1 MYYRYRLKEKEP
13 WTRVQGVNTVLYN
26 ALPAGDYRFE
36 VQSSYDN
43 HTWSQSAVYDF
54 TIQQPWWKNRWFYV
68 ALALL
73 TACILYFIYLYRIR
87 QLKKMHQLRTKISQD
102 LHDEVGATLT
112 SISFLS
118 EVARKQTSDTDAPVV
133 KTLDKIGEYSR
144 EMIGE
149 INDIVWAINPANDK
163 FDKIT
168 DRMKNFALPLLSA
181 KNIRLEFKAD
191 DELLNYSLGMEQRKN
206 LYLVFKEAVNNAAK
220 YADCTA
226 IEVNFLKEK
235 SSLVLS
241 IADNG
246 KGFNAE
252 EMKNGNGL
260 KNMKLRAKEIKAAF
274 QIQSATGEGT
284 LILLQMPITQNADMV
299 R

>member
-1 MYYRYRLKEKEP
+1 M
-13 WTRVQGVNTVLYN
+13 
-26 ALPAGDYRFE
+26 
-36 VQSSYDN
+36 
-43 HTWSQSAVYDF
+43 
-54 TIQQPWWKNRWFYV
+54 
-68 ALALL
+68 
-73 TACILYFIYLYRIR
+73 
-87 QLKKMHQLRTKISQD
+87 M
-102 LHDEVGATLT
+102 T

-181 KNIRLEFKAD
+181 KNIRMEFKAD
-191 DELLNYSLGMEQRKN
+191 DELMNYSLGMEQRKN

-220 YADCTA
+220 YAACSQID
-226 IEVNFLKEK
+226 VRFEK
-235 SSLVLS
+235 DKNMLILS
-241 IADNG
+241 ITDNG
-246 KGFNAE
+246 MGFNAAARR
-252 EMKNGNGL
+252 NGNGL
-260 KNMKLRAKEIKAAF
+260 KSMALRAKEIKAEF
-274 QIQSATGEGT
+274 QIKSAPGEGT
-284 LILLQMPITQNADMV
+284 AVLLQMPITKNADKV

>member
-1 MYYRYRLKEKEP
+1 
-13 WTRVQGVNTVLYN
+13 
-26 ALPAGDYRFE
+26 
-36 VQSSYDN
+36 
-43 HTWSQSAVYDF
+43 
-54 TIQQPWWKNRWFYV
+54 
-68 ALALL
+68 
-73 TACILYFIYLYRIR
+73 
-87 QLKKMHQLRTKISQD
+87 
-102 LHDEVGATLT
+102 
-112 SISFLS
+112 
-118 EVARKQTSDTDAPVV
+118 
-133 KTLDKIGEYSR
+133 
-144 EMIGE
+144 MIGE